1 MFELSKNAVEFI
13 FADILVKEDLRRNFN
28 LAAKNLEL

>member
-13 FADILVKEDLRRNFN
+13 FADNTAKEDLRNIFS
-28 LAAKNLEL
+28 LAANDLEL

>member
-13 FADILVKEDLRRNFN
+13 FADNVVKDDLRNSFN

>member
-1 MFELSKNAVEFI
+1 MFELLKTAVEFI
-13 FADILVKEDLRRNFN
+13 FADNTVKKDLRNIFS

>member
-13 FADILVKEDLRRNFN
+13 FADNVVKEELRIFFS
-28 LAAKNLEL
+28 LAAKTLEL

>member
-1 MFELSKNAVEFI
+1 MFKLSKNAVEFI
-13 FADILVKEDLRRNFN
+13 FADNMVKEDLRNMFS